1 MRGSA
6 APSCD
11 GAARCIGTRHK
22 YPGAQAKI
30 RPQAAGSLIS
40 CARAASAGSTATRFI
55 ENNARY
61 VEYRGAEYVGLY

>member
-1 MRGSA
+1 LSLVGRLVVQSLH
-6 APSCD
+6 D
-11 GAARCIGTRHK
+11 GRLA
-22 YPGAQAKI
+22 
-30 RPQAAGSLIS
+30 PQAAGSFIS